1 MPQANLNNL
10 FYDGLRDILYAEK
23 KGLQSYRKVMRA
35 VQSEELKAAIEKHRE
50 ETEGQVERLNRIF
63 EIIGKR
69 ARSKPCHAMDG
80 MVEEA
85 EEVMEE
91 YKGSPALDAGL
102 LAAAQSMEHYEIAR
116 YGTLVSW
123 ARQLGHE
130 EAEQLLRETLEEE
143 KRTDELM
150 TQLAETALNQMAEEA
165 EGEDDDEQAAAK
177 PKGKAKA

>member
-1 MPQANLNNL
+1 MPQANLDNL

-23 KGLQSYRKVMRA
+23 KGLQSYRKVIRA
-35 VQSEELKAAIEKHRE
+35 VQSPELKAAFEKHRE
-50 ETEGQVERLNRIF
+50 ETEGQVERLNRVF

-102 LAAAQSMEHYEIAR
+102 LAAA
-116 YGTLVSW
+116 
-123 ARQLGHE
+123 
-130 EAEQLLRETLEEE
+130 
-143 KRTDELM
+143 
-150 TQLAETALNQMAEEA
+150 
-165 EGEDDDEQAAAK
+165 
-177 PKGKAKA
+177 

>member
-1 MPQANLNNL
+1 MPQANLDTL
-10 FYDGLRDILYAEK
+10 FYDGLRDILYAER

-91 YKGSPALDAGL
+91 YKDSPALDAGL

-116 YGTLVSW
+116 YGTLASW

-165 EGEDDDEQAAAK
+165 EGEDDDAQGAAK

>member
-1 MPQANLNNL
+1 MPEANLDNL
-10 FYDGLRDILYAEK
+10 LYDGLRDILYAEK
-23 KGLQSYRKVMRA
+23 KGLQSYRKVIRA
-35 VQSEELKAAIEKHRE
+35 VQSPELKAAFEKHRE
-50 ETEGQVERLNRIF
+50 ETEGQVERLNRVF

-91 YKGSPALDAGL
+91 YKGSPALDAGI

-116 YGTLVSW
+116 YGTLASW
-123 ARQLGHE
+123 ARQLGHA

-150 TQLAETALNQMAEEA
+150 TQLAESALNQMAEQG
-165 EGEDDDEQAAAK
+165 EGVEDEESAAPRKAGAK
-177 PKGKAKA
+177 KG

>member
-1 MPQANLNNL
+1 MAEANLDNL
-10 FYDGLRDILYAEK
+10 LYDGLRDILYAEK
-23 KGLQSYRKVMRA
+23 KGLQSYRKVIRA
-35 VQSEELKAAIEKHRE
+35 VQSPELKAAFEKHRE
-50 ETEGQVERLNRIF
+50 ETEGQVERLNRVF

-91 YKGSPALDAGL
+91 YKDSPALDAGI

-116 YGTLVSW
+116 YGTLASW

-150 TQLAETALNQMAEEA
+150 TQLAESALNQMAEDG
-165 EGEDDDEQAAAK
+165 EGVEVDNGDAK
-177 PKGKAKA
+177 KGGAKKR

>member
-1 MPQANLNNL
+1 MPQANLDNL
-10 FYDGLRDILYAEK
+10 LYDGLRDILYAEK
-23 KGLQSYRKVMRA
+23 KGLQSYRKVIRA
-35 VQSEELKAAIEKHRE
+35 VQSPELKAAFEKHRE
-50 ETEGQVERLNRIF
+50 ETEGQVERLNRVF

-91 YKGSPALDAGL
+91 YKGAPALDAGI

-116 YGTLVSW
+116 YGTLASW
-123 ARQLGHE
+123 AKQLGHT

-143 KRTDELM
+143 KRTDEIM
-150 TQLAETALNQMAEEA
+150 TQLAESALNQIAEQG
-165 EGEDDDEQAAAK
+165 EGEEDK
-177 PKGKAKA
+177 